1 MRVEMRITVCRSSIL
16 GCFVEITSFVHM
28 LHCFPVQWNYLRS
41 IAFNVHRCM
50 QKAELSTFI
59 ISAQGSGTG
68 TFQKGL

>member
-28 LHCFPVQWNYLRS
+28 LHCFPVQWNYLS

-50 QKAELSTFI
+50 QKAELFPYI
-59 ISAQGSGTG
+59 ISAQGAGTG
-68 TFQKGL
+68 TFHKGL